1 MDGLKLT
8 KWQEDFEKEADTLQT
23 QYDAFLL
30 PKKFSDTYHF
40 EITSSQWLELVI
52 EKDSLPKEI
61 EDRLVDMFNRAQP
74 EDSV

>member
-8 KWQEDFEKEADTLQT
+8 KWQEDFEKEAKTLQT
-23 QYDAFLL
+23 GYDAFLL
-30 PKKFSDTYHF
+30 PKKFSEAYHL
-40 EITSSQWLELVI
+40 EITNSQWLELVI

-61 EDRLVDMFNRAQP
+61 EERLIDIFNKSQP